1 MIYLQLFIIFFK
13 VGLFGFGG
21 GYAILSLIYQ
31 DIQVFGTLSADDFSN
46 LVALSQVTP
55 GPIAINAATFVGMKV
70 AGILGAI
77 VATTAVSMPSFI
89 LIMLAIAFINKFK
102 NNRNVQYILQGIKP
116 ATVGLMASAFI
127 FMATT
132 ALWRDSDSIN
142 WLNIDSITEHFDIVG
157 VAIFCLTYLLLKV
170 TKLGAIKLTL
180 LGGALGVLFSIAY
193 TQLCS

>member
-55 GPIAINAATFVGMKV
+55 GPIAINAATFVGMKT
-70 AGILGAI
+70 AGLLGAI
-77 VATTAVSMPSFI
+77 MATTAVSMPSFI

-170 TKLGAIKLTL
+170 TKIGAIKLTL

>member
-170 TKLGAIKLTL
+170 TKLGAIRLTL

>member
-55 GPIAINAATFVGMKV
+55 GPIAINAATFVGMKT
-70 AGILGAI
+70 AGLFGAI

-102 NNRNVQYILQGIKP
+102 NNRNVQYVLQGIKP

-132 ALWRDSDSIN
+132 ALWRDSDYIN

>member
-55 GPIAINAATFVGMKV
+55 GPIAINAATFVGMKT

-132 ALWRDSDSIN
+132 ALWRDSDYIN

>member
-55 GPIAINAATFVGMKV
+55 GPIAINAATFVGMKT
-70 AGILGAI
+70 AGLLGAI

-170 TKLGAIKLTL
+170 TKLGAIRLTL